1 MNTETLTVRA
11 MCHGT
16 QEVVR
21 GRVPIPA
28 SREESLAILG
38 GIMGDPEWDGVWDGH
53 HVDLVGLVDEVADVE
68 DLVSEAIRDAMHGY
82 LAGGSDDSTAE
93 DIARGYLL
101 EDYSPEEIRRGVAL
115 WWSMTR
121 EEQRATIQGIEET
134 LTYFREMADAA

>member
-1 MNTETLTVRA
+1 MNTETVTVRA
-11 MCHGT
+11 MCHGN
-16 QEVVR
+16 QEIVR
-21 GRVPIPA
+21 GRVPILA

-38 GIMGDPEWDGVWDGH
+38 GIIGAPEWDGVWDGH

-68 DLVSEAIRDAMHGY
+68 DLVSEAVRDAMQGY
-82 LAGGSDDSTAE
+82 LAGGDDDFTAE

-101 EDYSPEEIRRGVAL
+101 EDYSPEEIRRGAAL

-134 LTYFREMADAA
+134 LTSLREMANAA